1 MSRINFKLVL
11 KGIVI
16 PMCLFFCLSDISAQV
31 YSNRP
36 VGEKNQEMVDSLKK
50 SEYPYLLPIWGAK
63 AVEAG
68 FDIPYSAGLGINYL
82 WQESKVKI
90 NELSVG
96 VNNSQLFDLD
106 EVIRFNDAT
115 ATSNIV
121 NIRPDIW
128 LFPFLNVYG
137 IIATSETSTAV
148 DFGVWAPN
156 GTSTE
161 EIFNYKT
168 TANFNAT
175 SLGFGITPTVGVG
188 GGWLA
193 LDMNFTW
200 TDIPELD
207 EPNYSFV
214 FGPRLGKSF
223 QLAKPERNVAV
234 WVGGFRVKF
243 GGDLTTG
250 GLKLSE
256 VLPDD
261 GNFQGK
267 IDNGLTAIDTKGQE
281 LDDWYNDLSPPQKAV
296 NAVKYNAALKALGG
310 ANALLSGLSGAAGN
324 AANSTINY
332 SLNKRLK
339 DKWNFITGAQFQY
352 NKHWMIRAEAG
363 FLGSRKQALVGLQYR
378 FGL

>member
-1 MSRINFKLVL
+1 VFLI
-11 KGIVI
+11 
-16 PMCLFFCLSDISAQV
+16 ISSTVELRAQV

-36 VGEKNQEMVDSLKK
+36 VGEKNIELVDSLKK
-50 SEYPYLLPIWGAK
+50 TDYPYVLPIWGDK

-68 FDIPYSAGLGINYL
+68 FDIPYSAGLGVNYL

-106 EVIRFNDAT
+106 EIVRFNDAT

-121 NIRPDIW
+121 NFRPDIW
-128 LFPFLNVYG
+128 LFPFLNIYG
-137 IIATSETSTAV
+137 IIAVSETSTMV

-161 EIFNYKT
+161 EIFNYQT

-207 EPNYSFV
+207 KPNYSFV

-223 QLAKPERNVAV
+223 QLKKPESNVAI
-234 WVGGFRVKF
+234 WVGGFRVAF

-250 GLKLSE
+250 GLSLSE
-256 VLPDD
+256 VLPED
-261 GNFQGK
+261 GNLQGK
-267 IDNGLTAIDTKGQE
+267 LNTGLDKIEIKSRELDEWYNGL
-281 LDDWYNDLSPPQKAV
+281 SPVQQTV
-296 NAVKYNAALKALGG
+296 NTPKYNAALRVLAG
-310 ANALLSGLSGAAGN
+310 ANQALTGLSDAAEN
-324 AANSTINY
+324 ATNSTINY
-332 SLNKRLK
+332 SLNKGLK
-339 DKWNFITGAQFQY
+339 DKWNFITGAQYQL
-352 NKHWMIRAEAG
+352 NKHWMIRGEAG
-363 FLGSRKQALVGLQYR
+363 FLKSRTQALVGLQYR